1 MLRRVLLEEAESLG
15 GRDRTTRHSLLD
27 NGSGSIKDVSSR
39 NISTTLT
46 TVKTIRIYPLSFA
59 YLAKKNQTYNFQ
71 SNFIKNFLKVNF
83 IFSSACS

>member
-1 MLRRVLLEEAESLG
+1 MLLEEAESLE

-39 NISTTLT
+39 NISTILS

-59 YLAKKNQTYNFQ
+59 YLAKK
-71 SNFIKNFLKVNF
+71 IRHI
-83 IFSSACS
+83 IFKATLLRTF